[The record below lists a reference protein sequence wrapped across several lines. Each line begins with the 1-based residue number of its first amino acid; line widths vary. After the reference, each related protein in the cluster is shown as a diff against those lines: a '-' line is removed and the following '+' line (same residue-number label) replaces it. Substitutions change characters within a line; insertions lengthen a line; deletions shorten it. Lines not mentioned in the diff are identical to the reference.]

1 MLNKMFSIIRSESVV
16 NCRHTTDTD
25 KYCIDWYD
33 VQYDTLEIALCPAWA
48 HGAENLKILRRYAC
62 RENHNFLEI
71 YLVSYTF

>member
-1 MLNKMFSIIRSESVV
+1 MFSIIRRVLWIVEIL
-16 NCRHTTDTD
+16 RMDTD

-33 VQYDTLEIALCPAWA
+33 VQYDTLKIALCPAWA
-48 HGAENLKILRRYAC
+48 NGAENLKILRRYAC

>member
-1 MLNKMFSIIRSESVV
+1 MFSIIRRVLWIVEILRIQINTV
-16 NCRHTTDTD
+16 
-25 KYCIDWYD
+25 CIDWCD

-71 YLVSYTF
+71 YLISYTF